1 MIREK
6 ALELMEKGIKV
17 SHRHFTREEYLYLR
31 GGQVVTEDG
40 YYFADRFFKRFAG
53 NGQRTGRT
61 GTLSGIIE

>member
-31 GGQVVTEDG
+31 GGQVTTEDG
-40 YYFADRFFKRFAG
+40 YYFADRFLNDPMFVDGWRVWEPPK
-53 NGQRTGRT
+53 
-61 GTLSGIIE
+61 